1 MKTKEDRVQHPS
13 YYTWLKDYCGVEVI
27 DIARHMNFNLGNA
40 LKYILRSGRKTE
52 IGLTDKE
59 KQIEDLNKAA
69 FYIED
74 EIKRLEKFETCKSKE
89 GIKYCLDCAFCK
101 RNNDDEDPYCI
112 KFAPDIFIVYDTA
125 RACSSFRDKN
135 EI

>member
-59 KQIEDLNKAA
+59 KQIEDLNKAV

-74 EIKRLEKFETCKSKE
+74 EIKRLEKFETCKSNE
-89 GIKYCLDCAFCK
+89 DIKHCHDCAYCE
-101 RNNDDEDPYCI
+101 RRSDDEDPYCA
-112 KFAPDIFIVYDTA
+112 KFAPDIFNVYDTA